1 MKTKI
6 PIVFIGEARV
16 AKEFYK
22 DISSDMSSFC
32 LYILEPYDSSL
43 NQILT
48 EMRRGF
54 PELILGPGSTGC
66 TLAHAQAQLIIKN
79 HYEGE
84 LGDENQMYGY
94 VFEGD
99 AKETRYGHAKFINFD
114 KNFGAGKHNFRIIQL
129 GGLKSTSGRQGRK
142 IPWRSSLR
150 NYFLSNIMHDLK
162 EDIFQHFKSSLK
174 VVPGW
179 IGGTHAYYIKLEAI
193 LLFEQQPQGFLAGI
207 DDYYKS
213 ISLNVN
219 WVGRS
224 RQNPFIQSDLA
235 SLTDSLGR

>member
-6 PIVFIGEARV
+6 PIVFIGEARR
-16 AKEFYK
+16 ANEFFK
-22 DISSDMSSFC
+22 DISPDMSSFC

-43 NQILT
+43 NQIYT
-48 EMRRGF
+48 ELSRGF
-54 PELILGPGSTGC
+54 PELILGPGSAGC
-66 TLAHAQAQLIIKN
+66 TLAHAQARLIIKN

-84 LGDENQMYGY
+84 PGNKNQMHGY

-99 AKETRYGHAKFINFD
+99 AKVTKYGHDKFLEFE
-114 KNFGAGKHNFRIIQL
+114 KLFGAGIHNFQIIQL
-129 GGLKSTSGRQGRK
+129 GGLKSTSGRQGQK
-142 IPWRSSLR
+142 IPWTSSLR

-162 EDIFQHFKSSLK
+162 EDILQYFKSSLK

-213 ISLNVN
+213 ISLSVN
-219 WVGRS
+219 WVGRC
-224 RQNPFIQSDLA
+224 RQNLFIQSDLA
-235 SLTDSLGR
+235 SLIDSSGR